1 MCTLVGNEAQSFHI
15 EYQLQLSATGV
26 CITCTFLDSSS
37 TDCVAVVHQRIS
49 QLSSS
54 GLMNI
59 ESSHK
64 FNRSGDTAYGYIEGV
79 NLNQYQIGVVGGI
92 VTSRVTDF
100 TSMLS
105 QIIGF
110 IEFRIMCRA
119 IIALSVVHYWPHRLV
134 LRSCK
139 LYNRNNNIM
148 GKLMSSITL
157 YSLYTVMFSII
168 IMIVLILII
177 LSCAIKMKK
186 HASGTYMM
194 SKPEWLHVHTC
205 MHAHKQ
211 MCLICIHTL
220 TCDTHAHT
228 KINTHTHTHT
238 HYNTKVIIIR
248 EEGIHLMM

>member
-26 CITCTFLDSSS
+26 CITCTFLDSST

-64 FNRSGDTAYGYIEGV
+64 FNRSGDTACGCIEGV

-110 IEFRIMCRA
+110 IEFIITCRA

-139 LYNRNNNIM
+139 LTGIVILWEM
-148 GKLMSSITL
+148 LF
-157 YSLYTVMFSII
+157 YSLYTVTFSII
-168 IMIVLILII
+168 IMIVLTLII
-177 LSCAIKMKK
+177 FSCAIKMKK

-228 KINTHTHTHT
+228 KIKTHTHT